1 MKMMMV
7 MIILIILSDTPPL
20 LSTGPDGLQ
29 IQRKHVARLLNPAVP
44 TFMQGG
50 GFMHTQ
56 LMYCDGF
63 WIFLLNL
70 LLIVSIHRIFND
82 DGDDDDDGDDGSSL
96 ASSVV
101 INTNPRAAFVS
112 LCQTQMRPNET
123 QTNLLTGFVSLQT
136 DISWQPERNI
146 CENEILDPHVTGR
159 LSYGWESTSVLPK
172 HFFEQQLHFL
182 RVHVEP
188 VCSRFAHFFSFGFN
202 LKFVRWAAGEGG
214 ACKFCAIEGRILL
227 RKWFR
232 LIFGTILVE
241 PRGLNANG
249 TKF

>member
-1 MKMMMV
+1 
-7 MIILIILSDTPPL
+7 
-20 LSTGPDGLQ
+20 
-29 IQRKHVARLLNPAVP
+29 
-44 TFMQGG
+44 MQGG

-96 ASSVV
+96 TSSVV

-159 LSYGWESTSVLPK
+159 LSYGWESTSVLRRNIFRSRSK
-172 HFFEQQLHFL
+172 SFRSKSQAAQQEQVVHFL
-182 RVHVEP
+182 KVHVEP
-188 VCSRFAHFFSFGFN
+188 VCRRRQQGICGF
-202 LKFVRWAAGEGG
+202 
-214 ACKFCAIEGRILL
+214 
-227 RKWFR
+227 
-232 LIFGTILVE
+232 
-241 PRGLNANG
+241 
-249 TKF
+249 

>member
-1 MKMMMV
+1 MLLLEFVSQLLSFDQQRKV
-7 MIILIILSDTPPL
+7 LLLEKDGSGLEAAGYQTPHRGYLSD
-20 LSTGPDGLQ
+20 GVQ
-29 IQRKHVARLLNPAVP
+29 IQRKRAASLLNPDPFYELHLHA
-44 TFMQGG
+44 TAA
-50 GFMHTQ
+50 
-56 LMYCDGF
+56 LC
-63 WIFLLNL
+63 
-70 LLIVSIHRIFND
+70 
-82 DGDDDDDGDDGSSL
+82 
-96 ASSVV
+96 SVWHPAV
-101 INTNPRAAFVS
+101 INTSAMNRVTVS
-112 LCQTQMRPNET
+112 NSNGAKWD
-123 QTNLLTGFVSLQT
+123 TNKSVNRICFTSNRYFLATGEKYL
-136 DISWQPERNI
+136 WKWNI
-146 CENEILDPHVTGR
+146 RSRCDSG

-172 HFFEQQLHFL
+172 HFFEPQLHFL

-188 VCSRFAHFFSFGFN
+188 VCSRFAHFFFFGFN